1 MNLLSPRGFLLY
13 GGIILLVLGVAGMTV
28 LGPTSANSLL
38 GDFNWL
44 DNTENMA
51 HLLLGVVAIAAYY
64 LLKDANLTKW
74 LVILVGV
81 VAAVATVLG
90 FMNMAAAAPN
100 VGVTNLELSDD
111 VLHLVVAV
119 WAFAAAFMGSSS
131 TAAPTTTA

>member
-90 FMNMAAAAPN
+90 FMNMAATAPN

-119 WAFAAAFMGSSS
+119 WAFTAAFMSSS
-131 TAAPTTTA
+131 PSTTTTA